1 MTPLDVPR
9 MAIIT
14 DTGLYAVV
22 YLGSLG
28 DLLDRASA
36 A

>member
-1 MTPLDVPR
+1 

-14 DTGLYAVV
+14 DTGLYAVL
-22 YLGSLG
+22 YLGSLA

>member
-1 MTPLDVPR
+1 MTPLDIPR

-28 DLLDRASA
+28 DMLESASA